1 MEKDIPYKWK
11 FLKSLAT
18 TFTSGKL
25 DFKTKSI
32 RKANKGIISVQFT
45 SVSQSCPTLCGPM
58 NRSTPGFPVHHHL
71 PEFTQTHIHWVSDAI
86 QPSHPLSSP
95 SSPAANPSRH
105 QSLFQ
110 WVKGF
115 GIANKAEID
124 VFSGTLLLFDD
135 PVEYYSISNGI
146 LLAIKKN

>member
-45 SVSQSCPTLCGPM
+45 SVSQLAS
-58 NRSTPGFPVHHHL
+58 
-71 PEFTQTHIHWVSDAI
+71 A
-86 QPSHPLSSP
+86 HPL
-95 SSPAANPSRH
+95 A
-105 QSLFQ
+105 
-110 WVKGF
+110 
-115 GIANKAEID
+115 
-124 VFSGTLLLFDD
+124 LLSHRGVLSAQEPTGDH
-135 PVEYYSISNGI
+135 
-146 LLAIKKN
+146 K